1 MGRGVL
7 RPDLAAAHI
16 TLDRHQPSA
25 LLAPFVDYY
34 WVPRWDL
41 RGEPPYEQAVLPHPN
56 VHLVFEASGAGIFG
70 VDRRLFTR
78 TLSGLGLAFGVRF
91 RAGCFRPFWQAPIS
105 QLTDR
110 VIPAVRLFG
119 SQAEKTRQAIMNAG
133 VSVAFE
139 AGAFEA
145 GAFEAPDED
154 DARMVGYAEA
164 LLCSVLPERDPV
176 AEQVAMLVSRITD
189 DPGLRRV
196 DELSASSGLTAR
208 TLQRLFAD
216 YVGVSP
222 KWVMRRARLHEA
234 AERADSG
241 EPVDWAVLAADLGYA
256 DQAHLTRDF
265 TVTIGVPPSRYA
277 APVKDGFTALPA
289 WSAWSAWPAGTV
301 RRFSGGRSRAPARAS
316 LMSLTTAAGSERICL
331 GVKRSTTI
339 WCLPMRRPRASVF
352 AWSAGDR
359 CHSRESTSMAMPSS
373 GHHASGLAMNVPSLS
388 YSAGLNS
395 GIGIFALTSRSL
407 RSASATDRIPSA
419 TSASASRN
427 SAEPTFGPAA
437 SSAARSWTRQA
448 RCCTA
453 SATTARTSRRLD
465 SLRTV
470 SATARAGGTYRIRP
484 TSQIRSG
491 SRVVR
496 CSRTNA
502 ASCRCRVA
510 GTRTSIRSGLVLPMR
525 W

>member
-119 SQAEKTRQAIMNAG
+119 SQAEKTRQAIMDAG
-133 VSVAFE
+133 LSGAIEGGAFKAGAFE

-145 GAFEAPDED
+145 GAFEGGAFEAHDED
-154 DARMVGYAEA
+154 DARMMGYAET
-164 LLCSVLPERDPV
+164 LLCSVLPEQDPV

-196 DELSASSGLTAR
+196 DELSALSGLTAR

-241 EPVDWAVLAADLGYA
+241 EPVDWAALAADLGYA

-265 TVTIGVPPSRYA
+265 TVTIGIPPSRYA
-277 APVKDGFTALPA
+277 APVKDGFTA
-289 WSAWSAWPAGTV
+289 
-301 RRFSGGRSRAPARAS
+301 
-316 LMSLTTAAGSERICL
+316 
-331 GVKRSTTI
+331 
-339 WCLPMRRPRASVF
+339 
-352 AWSAGDR
+352 
-359 CHSRESTSMAMPSS
+359 
-373 GHHASGLAMNVPSLS
+373 
-388 YSAGLNS
+388 
-395 GIGIFALTSRSL
+395 
-407 RSASATDRIPSA
+407 
-419 TSASASRN
+419 
-427 SAEPTFGPAA
+427 
-437 SSAARSWTRQA
+437 
-448 RCCTA
+448 
-453 SATTARTSRRLD
+453 
-465 SLRTV
+465 
-470 SATARAGGTYRIRP
+470 
-484 TSQIRSG
+484 
-491 SRVVR
+491 
-496 CSRTNA
+496 
-502 ASCRCRVA
+502 
-510 GTRTSIRSGLVLPMR
+510 
-525 W
+525 

>member
-119 SQAEKTRQAIMNAG
+119 SQAEKTRQAIMDAG
-133 VSVAFE
+133 VSGAFE

-145 GAFEAPDED
+145 GAFEAEGFEAGGFEAPDED
-154 DARMVGYAEA
+154 DARMMGYAEA
-164 LLCSVLPERDPV
+164 LLRSVLPERDPV
-176 AEQVAMLVSRITD
+176 AEEVAGLVSRITD

-196 DELSASSGLTAR
+196 DELSALSGLTAR

-241 EPVDWAVLAADLGYA
+241 EPVDWAALAADLGYA

-265 TVTIGVPPSRYA
+265 TVTIGIPPSRYA
-277 APVKDGFTALPA
+277 APVNTAL
-289 WSAWSAWPAGTV
+289 SASSAGTV
-301 RRFSGGRSRAPARAS
+301 RRFSGGRPWAPLRAC
-316 LMSLTTAAGSERICL
+316 LMSLSTAAGSERICP

-339 WCLPMRRPRASVF
+339 WYLARRRPRASVL
-352 AWSAGDR
+352 AWSSGDR

-373 GHHASGLAMNVPSLS
+373 GHHASGRAMNVPSLS
-388 YSAGLNS
+388 
-395 GIGIFALTSRSL
+395 
-407 RSASATDRIPSA
+407 
-419 TSASASRN
+419 
-427 SAEPTFGPAA
+427 
-437 SSAARSWTRQA
+437 
-448 RCCTA
+448 
-453 SATTARTSRRLD
+453 
-465 SLRTV
+465 
-470 SATARAGGTYRIRP
+470 
-484 TSQIRSG
+484 
-491 SRVVR
+491 
-496 CSRTNA
+496 
-502 ASCRCRVA
+502 
-510 GTRTSIRSGLVLPMR
+510 
-525 W
+525 